1 MTKQYV
7 RLPSAVRVWNRSYL
21 AVLLIFLLGIS
32 LRLYDLGAESIWWD
46 EAYAIKVMAQPGPL
60 DIIRL
65 SSGDNNPPLYYLVLH
80 YWMLMAGSSEVAV
93 RLPSAIFGALSIPM
107 LYRIGT
113 LLFSKGAAL
122 FAALLLATSTFHI
135 RYSQEA
141 RGYSLMVLL
150 TLLSFY
156 FFLKIVRGSGSRYTS
171 IGYVI
176 FTALLM
182 YTHFYGI
189 FFFAAQVAYLLVA
202 RQPLGRFIV
211 PGGIAVLLYAPGG
224 VLLAVNLL
232 ASRGAWRNNMDWVP
246 RPTFEHLVRIPLIYS
261 GSLPFSLALGVILVL
276 FALYRL
282 FRLAKA
288 QRDMAYLLLAWL
300 LVPII
305 VPLVASYIYKPML
318 LERYTIA
325 ASPAFYLLAT
335 KGFEALRVKVLDKRY
350 VQAFLVTPI
359 ALLSLASCFVYF
371 TAVNNEPWRDVA
383 SYVDEHA
390 QAGDLVLIYW
400 PEGLLT
406 FDYYS
411 KRDDLDKEGFL
422 ASGPTAVT

>member
-1 MTKQYV
+1 
-7 RLPSAVRVWNRSYL
+7 
-21 AVLLIFLLGIS
+21 
-32 LRLYDLGAESIWWD
+32 
-46 EAYAIKVMAQPGPL
+46 
-60 DIIRL
+60 
-65 SSGDNNPPLYYLVLH
+65 
-80 YWMLMAGSSEVAV
+80 
-93 RLPSAIFGALSIPM
+93 
-107 LYRIGT
+107 
-113 LLFSKGAAL
+113 
-122 FAALLLATSTFHI
+122 
-135 RYSQEA
+135 
-141 RGYSLMVLL
+141 
-150 TLLSFY
+150 
-156 FFLKIVRGSGSRYTS
+156 
-171 IGYVI
+171 
-176 FTALLM
+176 
-182 YTHFYGI
+182 
-189 FFFAAQVAYLLVA
+189 
-202 RQPLGRFIV
+202 
-211 PGGIAVLLYAPGG
+211 
-224 VLLAVNLL
+224 
-232 ASRGAWRNNMDWVP
+232 
-246 RPTFEHLVRIPLIYS
+246 
-261 GSLPFSLALGVILVL
+261 L